1 MLTGSHRFNIKSTN
15 WWVNW
20 WVKRIS
26 GVKMVGRDNVVRED
40 VLSDCGGYK
49 GGYLDIIL
57 VLGGYAKSNFWISI
71 IGVVVDQSISNLL
84 IDK

>member
-1 MLTGSHRFNIKSTN
+1 LKCCQAS
-15 WWVNW
+15 
-20 WVKRIS
+20 
-26 GVKMVGRDNVVRED
+26 
-40 VLSDCGGYK
+40 GGYK